1 MAKYHNKE
9 FTKKVG
15 AKIKKEREHAK
26 LEIEDISEM
35 TGFDRN
41 VILSIERGAN
51 TDISHITEIA
61 FALNIHPKELF
72 NVEVIIKPRFKL
84 SAVRQEKSRL
94 TTRILELY
102 STGFFN
108 TWKTSKE
115 VQVELMARFSSLSKI
130 PTKNIAVIMSRLNNN
145 GKLEV
150 SKKNN
155 SRYNFYKQRK
165 KNL

>member
-35 TGFDRN
+35 TGFHRN

-72 NVEVIIKPRFKL
+72 NIEVIIKPRFKL

-102 STGFFN
+102 SSGFFN
-108 TWKTSKE
+108 TWRTSKE
-115 VQVELMARFSSLSKI
+115 VQIELVDRFPGLSKVA
-130 PTKNIAVIMSRLNNN
+130 TKI
-145 GKLEV
+145 
-150 SKKNN
+150 
-155 SRYNFYKQRK
+155 
-165 KNL
+165 